1 MNKPV
6 RRKRLRL
13 QFSLRSLLIASTV
26 VAILLAIA
34 ADRRRRVERAH
45 AVIRQVGGVHQL
57 TVGSFADDSISARI
71 FRMIPGASESS
82 PSAVYLL
89 AQGARVHI
97 SPQIAGSPS
106 VDYANNAGRETT
118 NDDLDRLCALT
129 GIKELHVDSSL
140 VSDRGLAHLTRLR
153 NLEKLSLSGIDC
165 SDAGFAHLSRLTAL
179 RSLSVRPDPDCDFTG
194 SGLAYLQSL
203 DNLSKLTLSGARI
216 DDQTVRHLSS
226 LTGLRELTLR
236 GTNITDRA
244 ISDLKRLRSLQRLI
258 LVDTLVTFEGYSELL
273 RALPKCDVRRK

>member
-45 AVIRQVGGVHQL
+45 ATIGEIRSLRL
-57 TVGSFADDSISARI
+57 TTAERAHDSITDRL
-71 FRMIPGASESS
+71 FNMIPGSGISS
-82 PSAVYLL
+82 PSTVFLCTPEATVSFALS
-89 AQGARVHI
+89 ASA
-97 SPQIAGSPS
+97 SPS
-106 VDYANNAGRETT
+106 VQYSNGTGRETT
-118 NDDLDRLCALT
+118 NDDLGRVGALT

-140 VSDRGLAHLTRLR
+140 VSDRGLAHLARLK
-153 NLEKLSLSGIDC
+153 NLEKLSLNGLDC

-179 RSLSVRPDPDCDFTG
+179 RSLSVRPDLNCNFTG

-216 DDQTVRHLSS
+216 DDQTVRHLAS
-226 LTGLRELTLR
+226 LRGLRELTLR
-236 GTNITDRA
+236 GTDVTDRA
-244 ISDLKRLRSLQRLI
+244 IADLKRLSSLQRLI

-273 RALPKCDVRRK
+273 RALPNCDVRRK